1 MKNTKIKPVALIS
14 VIIMVF
20 TASSVSVVAANR
32 ETSTQQ
38 SEQGSY
44 SAYYEKYKNVGFA
57 EESVTVK
64 LGTAMERNS
73 VSFDVLI
80 PSDALYTA
88 ERCYKS
94 EDEAASEIEM
104 DFKID
109 GANAFTETETLKFP
123 SIWKDAEEKRTD
135 N

>member
-44 SAYYEKYKNVGFA
+44 SAYYEKYKN
-57 EESVTVK
+57 
-64 LGTAMERNS
+64 R
-73 VSFDVLI
+73 
-80 PSDALYTA
+80 AL
-88 ERCYKS
+88 
-94 EDEAASEIEM
+94 
-104 DFKID
+104 
-109 GANAFTETETLKFP
+109 
-123 SIWKDAEEKRTD
+123 
-135 N
+135 

>member
-1 MKNTKIKPVALIS
+1 MAKIITGGKAVKNTKIKPVAVIS

-64 LGTAMERNS
+64 LGTAMERNP

-88 ERCYKS
+88 ELCYKS
-94 EDEAASEIEM
+94 EDE
-104 DFKID
+104 
-109 GANAFTETETLKFP
+109 GG
-123 SIWKDAEEKRTD
+123 KR